1 MDLARQGKDGGCIW
15 FVADSE
21 SNFCFF
27 KFIQD
32 NNHPITPNKI
42 AQKLLIDDADIKKI
56 VNNFRKKSREI
67 IESTKS
73 SKKS

>member
-1 MDLARQGKDGGCIW
+1 
-15 FVADSE
+15 VADRE
-21 SNFCFF
+21 ANFCFF

-42 AQKLLIDDADIKKI
+42 AQKLLIDDAQVKKI

-67 IESTKS
+67 IDSTKS